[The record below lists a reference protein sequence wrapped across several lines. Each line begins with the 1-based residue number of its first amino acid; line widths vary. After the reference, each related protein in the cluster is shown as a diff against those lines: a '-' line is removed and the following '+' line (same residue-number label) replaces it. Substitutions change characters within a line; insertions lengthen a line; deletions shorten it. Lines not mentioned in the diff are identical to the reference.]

1 MRTKLDKAAHRVEEF
16 VDVEGGKRRSFV
28 FPLSTYGELHKPAFG
43 DWDRQ
48 HENQL
53 EHDVESKYIPFG
65 FKNLAHAHQTV
76 QEFQMPD
83 EILVE
88 AKRLSRHL
96 MWALTENRAPNWSN
110 RQIEGRFDVRSMARI
125 TRDLKAGKFSMERT
139 RPMVKRQRK
148 APTRP
153 HVGIIANGSWP
164 SMWRDEQ
171 YIPNI
176 GIITL
181 SVAWA
186 CEALN
191 CAVTSALTRNLMDS
205 YCKLGHGT
213 VGVLPLIDE
222 ETFVTLNQYAVVFH
236 RELYRMGNI
245 IMHTSHVDTIRDFRI
260 EAGRKISDAEI
271 EKIYGGHGCG
281 IESADSG
288 GYGVSWAKSRG
299 ATVTIAIGGDI
310 LDSGHADISVKDAK
324 NPEQVVTNIAQQL
337 LDKHG
342 EIFNNQEAA

>member
-1 MRTKLDKAAHRVEEF
+1 MRKQLDKAAHKIEEF
-16 VDVEGGKRRSFV
+16 VDAGGKKRKSFV
-28 FPLSTYGELHKPAFG
+28 FPLATLGELPLPCNLE
-43 DWDRQ
+43 WDRY
-48 HENQL
+48 HESELN
-53 EHDVESKYIPFG
+53 HSIESKFIPHG
-65 FKNLAHAHQTV
+65 FKNMAHAHQTV
-76 QEFQMPD
+76 QDFRMPD

-96 MWALTENRAPNWSN
+96 MWALTENRAPSWRN
-110 RQIEGRFDVRSMARI
+110 RQTDGRFDVRSMARI
-125 TRDLKAGKFSMERT
+125 TRDLKAGTFSLEHT

-164 SMWRDEQ
+164 AMWGDPM

-191 CAVTSALTRNLMDS
+191 CAVTSALTRNLMGDL
-205 YCKLGHGT
+205 CKIGDGT

-222 ETFVTLNQYAVVFH
+222 DTFVTLNQYACIFH

-245 IMHTSHVDTIRDFRI
+245 TMHTSHCDTLRDFR
-260 EAGRKISDAEI
+260 GLHGKSDE
-271 EKIYGGHGCG
+271 EVKRNGSGYGGG
-281 IESADSG
+281 IERADSG
-288 GYGVSWAKSRG
+288 GHGVSWAKYRG
-299 ATVTIAIGGDI
+299 ATVTVAIGGNI
-310 LDSGHADISVKDAK
+310 LDSKHADIHVKEVK
-324 NPEQVVTNIAQQL
+324 NPEQVVMEIAKQML
-337 LDKHG
+337 SKHA
-342 EIFNNQEAA
+342 EIFNDKAA